1 MVLPG
6 TDAPRAIRR
15 SGDDSPASSVWGFV
29 WRMTGRAQIGVTCL
43 AAIAMIV
50 SLAPIELQRRMID
63 DALPEGDA
71 ELLLLLGA
79 VYLAMIL
86 LLQLLKFI
94 VGMTTGWLA
103 ESTSAYV
110 RAHLW
115 GLRSGQGSKDI
126 SSVMLTEVDALA
138 GFAGNAPSQ
147 FIANVTMLLGALGY
161 MFWVEPLVALAGL
174 CLIAPQAAFTPLVQ
188 RRLNIY
194 VSTRLRLLRRFS
206 ASLEKGADLQEAE
219 IQSRLRNLFKA
230 RMAFLW
236 WKFLMKATLNALN
249 AAAPLGVI
257 LVGGWMAIEGDTT
270 VGVIVAFVGGFS
282 RLGDPIRQL
291 IAFYREAAEASVR
304 HDLLASWMK
313 S

>member
-1 MVLPG
+1 
-6 TDAPRAIRR
+6 
-15 SGDDSPASSVWGFV
+15 
-29 WRMTGRAQIGVTCL
+29 MTGLAQIGVTCL
-43 AAIAMIV
+43 AVIATII

-63 DALPEGDA
+63 DALPAKDG
-71 ELLLLLGA
+71 ELLLLLGGI
-79 VYLAMIL
+79 YLASIL
-86 LLQLLKFI
+86 ILQILKFFI
-94 VGMTTGWLA
+94 GMVTGWLA
-103 ESTSAYV
+103 ESACAYV

-115 GLRSGQGSKDI
+115 ELRSGDGSKDV
-126 SSVMLTEVDALA
+126 SSVLLTEVDALS

-147 FIANVTMLLGALGY
+147 FVANVTMLLGALGY

-174 CLIAPQAAFTPLVQ
+174 CLVAPQAAIAPLVQ

-206 ASLEKGADLQEAE
+206 AALEKGAGLKNDEM
-219 IQSRLRNLFKA
+219 QSRLRNLFKA

-236 WKFLMKATLNALN
+236 WKFLMKAALNTLN

-257 LVGGWMAIEGDTT
+257 LVGGWMAIQGDTT

-304 HDLLASWMK
+304 HDLLATWMK
-313 S
+313 N